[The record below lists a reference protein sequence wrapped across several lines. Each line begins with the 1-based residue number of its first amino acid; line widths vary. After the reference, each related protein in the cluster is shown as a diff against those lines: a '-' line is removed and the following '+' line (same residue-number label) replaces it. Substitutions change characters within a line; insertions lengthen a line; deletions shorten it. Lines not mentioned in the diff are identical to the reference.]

1 GGDLS
6 LPMWGEEAQDT
17 LRVCRPLGVEIYKP
31 QADLVANWT
40 PPVSPDYRGNHG
52 MQLKP
57 VAW

>member
-1 GGDLS
+1 
-6 LPMWGEEAQDT
+6 MWGEEATDT
-17 LRVCRPLGVEIYKP
+17 LRVWLPVGVEIYKP